1 MVVSEDKKKAIV
13 GFYCLRSNVNALPGF
28 LKLAGLDPDKEYRM
42 EGKTYY
48 GDELMNMGITLS
60 EFYDRGFTISKDYD
74 SFVTIIEEV

>member
-1 MVVSEDKKKAIV
+1 
-13 GFYCLRSNVNALPGF
+13 
-28 LKLAGLDPDKEYRM
+28 M